1 MAYGTALAALADP
14 TRRRVFER
22 LRSGPKAVGAIARGL
37 PVSRPAVS
45 QHLKVLKE
53 AGLVGVR
60 PGGTRSVYYSDPDG
74 LGALRKWLDQFWDEA
89 LAAVAAEVET
99 ASSHEKDKG
108 K

>member
-22 LRSGPKAVGAIARGL
+22 LKSGPKAVGAIARGL

-53 AGLVGVR
+53 AGLVADR
-60 PGGTRSVYYSDPDG
+60 PEGTRRVYYIDPDG
-74 LGALRKWLDQFWDEA
+74 LGALRRWRFSKGRTTTDKC
-89 LAAVAAEVET
+89 LAEREGFEQY
-99 ASSHEKDKG
+99 H
-108 K
+108 

>member
-45 QHLKVLKE
+45 QHLKVLKR
-53 AGLVGVR
+53 AGLVMDR
-60 PGGTRSVYYSDPDG
+60 PDGARRVYYIDPQG
-74 LGALRKWLDQFWDEA
+74 LGALRAWLDQFWDQA
-89 LAAVAAEVET
+89 LAAFQAEMKGEVD
-99 ASSHEKDKG
+99 HEEDK
-108 K
+108 KR